1 MAGHSKW
8 NNIKRRKGAVD
19 AQRGAV
25 FTKIGR
31 EIQVAV
37 KDGGSDPETN
47 NRLKDAIAKAKSANM
62 PNDNIQRSINKA
74 AGNEDTDTFEEI
86 IYEGYGPNGVAVM
99 VRTLTDNRNRTGG
112 DVRHLFDKFG
122 GNLGTTGCVS
132 FQFEEKGI
140 IIIEKNEEMDEETML
155 MEALE
160 AGAEDF
166 SPQDEVF
173 EISTTPDLYRQVRDH
188 FQAAGYSLLDA
199 SLGPVPINW
208 VELSDADAVIQM
220 EKLIDK
226 LEEHDD
232 VQDVYHNWSREDE
245 TS

>member
-1 MAGHSKW
+1 MSGHSKW
-8 NNIKRRKGAVD
+8 NNIKRKKGAAD
-19 AQRGAV
+19 AQRGAI
-25 FTKIGR
+25 FTKMGR

-37 KDGGSDPETN
+37 KQGGPDPDN
-47 NRLKDAIAKAKSANM
+47 NSRLKDAITKAKANNK
-62 PNDNIQRSINKA
+62 PNDNIARSIKKA
-74 AGNEDTDTFEEI
+74 SGANDTEDFEEI
-86 IYEGYGPNGVAVM
+86 VYEGYGPGGVAVM
-99 VRTLTDNRNRTGG
+99 VRTLTDNRNRTAG

-173 EISTTPDLYRQVRDH
+173 EISTTPDLYRQVRD
-188 FQAAGYSLLDA
+188 
-199 SLGPVPINW
+199 
-208 VELSDADAVIQM
+208 
-220 EKLIDK
+220 
-226 LEEHDD
+226 
-232 VQDVYHNWSREDE
+232 
-245 TS
+245 